1 MKINKIALNNFGS
14 YEGNNYFDTKANGT
28 RNIVLIG
35 GKNGS
40 GKTTL
45 FTAMRLCLYG
55 YLSMG
60 YKNANSYYNRAITK
74 LINNNAK
81 MNKPCKSS
89 VTLEVE
95 LNNGRGIDNY
105 SVSRNWIL
113 EDTLTENFTVLKNG
127 LELDKEETADFEK
140 YILSLIPPELFNL
153 YFFDGEK
160 IADFFLDEGS
170 NTRITEAF
178 LTLCGYDT
186 FDIMRKNFKRISSSS
201 KGRSQIS
208 LNSYIEAKEQEQKEK
223 EKFEK
228 IKSDLHQCITEIE
241 NCGAEIAS
249 LDKKY
254 TNSGGITQ
262 EEWDKKIFL
271 LKDEE
276 RKREELNAVLRKWA
290 NDVIPFIMVSPI
302 LKQIKV
308 QIEKENSDNK
318 CKNFLEI
325 LDNPEITN
333 LIGKKREIIEK
344 IALAKYST
352 GEDRI
357 LDLSFEQSADL
368 MATVTELLS
377 FDRTKIEKAKRLIK
391 QSISKSAKLRKE
403 LEQSNIASVK
413 DYMHLRANLFEK
425 KSRLLDQRIVLEQ
438 MFQQQK
444 DSVATATG
452 IFFKAQ
458 TVLEE
463 EIKNESI
470 SNISARAIIMLDKLQ
485 KELYKK
491 QISKVEV
498 EFRHSINM
506 LMRKERFIDDILIDD
521 NFNIIVFRN
530 EEINGKAL
538 KDIIASNTEEQFVAM
553 FGKQALKC
561 INEKYG
567 NSVFE
572 IHHLIIADDD
582 KITLPVE
589 VDKSSFSNGEKQIF
603 IMALYYS
610 LVQLGNHEIPFV
622 IDTPFARIDTEHRH
636 NIAKHFFSKLNGQV
650 FILSTN
656 EEINSSHIQLLQNKI
671 LARYLLENSDN
682 KRTVIVKDAYFE
694 V

>member
-1 MKINKIALNNFGS
+1 MRINNIALTNFGS
-14 YEGNNYFDTKANGT
+14 YEGNNNFDTKANGT
-28 RNIVLIG
+28 RNIILIG

-60 YKNANSYYNRAITK
+60 YKNANSYYIRAITK

-81 MNKPCKSS
+81 MNKPCNSS
-89 VTLEVE
+89 VTLEIE

-105 SVSRNWIL
+105 MVSRSWVL
-113 EDTLTENFTVLKNG
+113 ADTLSETFTVLKNG
-127 LELDKEETADFEK
+127 LELGKEETADFEK

-160 IADFFLDEGS
+160 IADFFLNEGS
-170 NTRITEAF
+170 NARIKEAF

-186 FDIMRKNFKRISSSS
+186 FDIMRKNFKRISSSG
-201 KGRSQIS
+201 KGRTQSS
-208 LNSYIEAKEQEQKEK
+208 LNSYIDAKEQAQKER

-228 IKSDLHQCITEIE
+228 VTRDLFQCITEIE

-254 TNSGGITQ
+254 TNSGGITK
-262 EEWDKKIFL
+262 EEWDQKIFL
-271 LKDEE
+271 LRDEE
-276 RKREELNAVLRKWA
+276 RKREGLNAVLRKWA
-290 NDVIPFIMVSPI
+290 NDVIPFIMVSSI
-302 LKQIKV
+302 LEQVKS
-308 QIEKENSDNK
+308 QIEKENDDNK
-318 CKNFLEI
+318 CNNFLEI
-325 LDNPEITN
+325 LDTPEITDI
-333 LIGKKREIIEK
+333 IGNKREIIER
-344 IALAKYST
+344 IVFAKYST

-357 LDLSFEQSADL
+357 LDLSFEQSANL
-368 MATVTELLS
+368 MATVSELLS
-377 FDRTKIEKAKRLIK
+377 FDRTKVAKAKRLIK

-403 LEQSNIASVK
+403 LEQSSIASVQE
-413 DYMHLRANLFEK
+413 YMHLRANLFEK
-425 KSRLLDQRIVLEQ
+425 KSKLLDQRIALEQ
-438 MFQQQK
+438 LLQQQK
-444 DSVATATG
+444 DSVSMASSV
-452 IFFKAQ
+452 FSKAQ
-458 TVLEE
+458 AVLEE

-485 KELYKK
+485 KELYQR

-498 EFRHSINM
+498 EFRRSINM
-506 LMRKERFIDDILIDD
+506 LMRKERFIDDIRIDD

-530 EEINGKAL
+530 EEVDGKTL
-538 KDIIASNTEEQFVAM
+538 KDVIASNTEKQFAAM
-553 FGKQALKC
+553 FGNQALNY
-561 INEKYG
+561 INKKYG
-567 NSVFE
+567 AAIFE
-572 IHHLIIADDD
+572 THNLIIGDDE

-610 LVQLGNHEIPFV
+610 LVQLGNHDIPFV
-622 IDTPFARIDTEHRH
+622 IDTPFARIDTEHRY

-656 EEINSSHIQLLQNKI
+656 EEITCDHVQLLQNKI
-671 LARYLLENSDN
+671 LAQYLLENVDN
-682 KRTVIVKDAYFE
+682 KKTVIVKDSYFE